1 MFIGHLI
8 GAELANALTPQTP
21 LWVSLTGTSF
31 PDLLWG
37 VTVHVGLEKVEID
50 PASPLQSRIRFVY
63 YPYSHSLVLG
73 NILASLPATL
83 IGIYCHSVTA
93 AFVFVLASVSHWLL
107 DAIVHLPDLP
117 VLGFG
122 EDVKVGLGLW
132 RHGPLA
138 FALECGLVVA
148 STLALQPKRLWPAI
162 LIASFVFHAANANTF
177 FGFTRTNPVKSSRT
191 YAAMALVGFIALIL
205 VFDWIL

>member
-31 PDLLWG
+31 PDFLWG

-138 FALECGLVVA
+138 FALEYGLVVA

-177 FGFTRTNPVKSSRT
+177 FGFTRTNPVKSSRS
-191 YAAMALVGFIALIL
+191 YATMALVGFVALIL

>member
-1 MFIGHLI
+1 LFIGHLV
-8 GAELANALTPQTP
+8 GAELAAALTPHTP

-37 VTVHVGLEKVEID
+37 VTVLTGLEKVEID
-50 PASPLQSRIRFVY
+50 PASPLQSRIRFGY

-73 NILASLPATL
+73 NILASLPALL
-83 IGIYCHSVTA
+83 IGLYCRSVTA
-93 AFVFVLASVSHWLL
+93 AIVFVLASISHWLL

-122 EDVKVGLGLW
+122 KDVKVGLGLW
-132 RHGPLA
+132 RHGALA
-138 FALECGLVVA
+138 FVVEYGLVVA
-148 STLALQPKRLWPAI
+148 FTLALQPKQQWAAI
-162 LIASFVFHAANANTF
+162 LIASFVFHAANANSF

-191 YAAMALVGFIALIL
+191 YAVMALVGFIALIL

>member
-1 MFIGHLI
+1 M
-8 GAELANALTPQTP
+8 ANALAPQTP

-138 FALECGLVVA
+138 FALEYGLVVA

-177 FGFTRTNPVKSSRT
+177 FGFTRTNPVKSSRS
-191 YAAMALVGFIALIL
+191 YATMALVGFVALIL